1 MPFLMEKVSDE
12 VTYEQIVVESLSQM
26 GYLMRVPNTLV
37 RFVLTEAVNDIYNV
51 PSNQSSTIKEQV
63 IFSSF

>member
-1 MPFLMEKVSDE
+1 MPFLMEQVSDE

-37 RFVLTEAVNDIYNV
+37 RFVLTQAVNDIYNV
-51 PSNQSSTIKEQV
+51 SSNQNSTIKEQV
-63 IFSSF
+63 IV